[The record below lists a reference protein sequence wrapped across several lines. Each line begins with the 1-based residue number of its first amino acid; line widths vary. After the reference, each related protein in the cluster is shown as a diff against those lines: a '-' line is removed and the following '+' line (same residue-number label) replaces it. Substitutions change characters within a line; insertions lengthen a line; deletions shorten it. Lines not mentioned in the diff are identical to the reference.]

1 MTPRSWL
8 YVPGHRADR
17 IEKAV
22 AGPADAVVIDLEDAV
37 PVHAKTLA
45 LANALD
51 ALEAHPD
58 RTIWVRI
65 SAGSGACAEAEVDA
79 LMHADARPAG
89 IRVPKA
95 EVPAVLAS
103 IAERVCF
110 EVHALVESAAGLLGA
125 PELARC
131 HPRVTGIALGEADLA
146 ADLRVRPDGLVW
158 ARGWIVAAARAAQLG
173 SPVQSVWT
181 DVADLDGLAESSRLG
196 LTQGFFGR
204 SVVHPSQIAPVN
216 AAYTPDAAEVETARR
231 VVGSATRSECNGESA
246 VLDTDGRFIDPAV
259 IANARVVLDRAERY
273 EHARRNA

>member
-8 YVPGHRADR
+8 YVPGHRGDR

-37 PVHAKTLA
+37 PAHAKTHA
-45 LANALD
+45 LANTLD
-51 ALEAHPD
+51 ALGTHPN

-65 SAGSGACAEAEVDA
+65 NGGSGGCAEEEVDA
-79 LMHADARPAG
+79 LMHTDTRPAG

-95 EVPAVLAS
+95 EVPAALAS
-103 IAERVCF
+103 IAERVSF
-110 EVHALVESAAGLLGA
+110 EVHALVESAAGLLNA

-146 ADLRVRPDGLVW
+146 ADLRVGPDGLVW
-158 ARGWIVAAARAAQLG
+158 ARGWTVAAARAAQLA

-181 DVADLDGLAESSRLG
+181 NIADLDGLAESSRQG
-196 LTQGFFGR
+196 LTHGFFGR
-204 SVVHPSQIAPVN
+204 SVVHPSQIAPVH
-216 AAYTPDAAEVETARR
+216 AAYTPDIDEVEAAQR

-259 IANARVVLDRAERY
+259 IANARVVLERAERY
-273 EHARRNA
+273 EYPRRNA